1 MSFAQAIKN
10 EVLHQEF
17 NEEQALAFFGGIISS
32 AGQRR
37 GSKILIKL
45 NKSNISSV
53 VRDLLKQ
60 MNIKNIA
67 TKENKN
73 WIIVNN
79 DLRIGD
85 IKQPGYYFAGV
96 FVGGGSISDP
106 SSTSYHLEIQFYSSS
121 EANKIKN
128 FLNKYNFDFTLIQ
141 RRKLWVLYLKKS
153 DQISDFLKAIQAFN
167 SLLLFEDARIERD
180 FKNQLN
186 RYSNLDTYNQKKL
199 AQSNDAFVKKYQKIK
214 DLKLLKYFR
223 QEEID
228 FFEIKLKNPY
238 SSLSE
243 LVNLYKKNTGVIK
256 TKSGLNHYL
265 IKLRKVFKNV

>member
-1 MSFAQAIKN
+1 MSFAQIIKN

-17 NEEQALAFFGGIISS
+17 NEEQALAFFRGIIAS
-32 AGQRR
+32 AGQRN
-37 GSKILIKL
+37 GSKTVIKL
-45 NKSNISSV
+45 NKQNISQV
-53 VRDLLKQ
+53 VRDLLNQ
-60 MNIKNIA
+60 INIKNKLS
-67 TKENKN
+67 KENKN

-79 DLRIGD
+79 DLKIGE

-106 SSTSYHLEIQFYSSS
+106 KSTSYHLEIQLYSSA
-121 EANKIKN
+121 EANKIKS
-128 FLNKYNFDFTLIQ
+128 FLNKYNFEFNIIQ

-167 SLLLFEDARIERD
+167 ALLLFEDARIERD

-199 AQSNDAFVKKYQKIK
+199 AKSSDNFIKQYKKIIH
-214 DLKLLKYFR
+214 LKLLNKFR
-223 QEEID
+223 KEEKV
-228 FFEIKLKNPY
+228 FFEIKFQNPY

-243 LVNLYKKNTGVIK
+243 LTTLYNKKTGLKK

-265 IKLRKVFKNV
+265 IKLRKLIKNV

>member
-1 MSFAQAIKN
+1 MSFAQEIKN

-17 NEEQALAFFGGIISS
+17 NQEQALAFFAGIISA
-32 AGQRR
+32 AGQRK
-37 GSKILIKL
+37 GSKIFIKL
-45 NKSNISSV
+45 NRSDISSI

-60 MNIKNIA
+60 INIKNI
-67 TKENKN
+67 TSQENKN
-73 WIIVNN
+73 WIIVKDDFKINQ
-79 DLRIGD
+79 

-106 SSTSYHLEIQFYSSS
+106 TSPSYHLEIQLYSST

-128 FLNKYNFDFTLIQ
+128 FLNKYNFEFTLIQ

-199 AQSNDAFVKKYQKIK
+199 ANSSDLFLKQYTKIK
-214 DLKLLKYFR
+214 DLKLIYKFR
-223 QEEID
+223 KEEID
-228 FFEIKLKNPY
+228 FFELKIKNPY

-243 LVNLYKKNTGVIK
+243 LVTLYKKKTGIIK
-256 TKSGLNHYL
+256 TRSGLSHYL
-265 IKLRKVFKNV
+265 IKLRKVVKNV